1 MAWSECIS
9 AKALY
14 PVNNSLQVAPDQFVL
29 QSLWQA
35 LLLRIAIEQPIERT
49 LLHLGGVVGAYLLAE
64 RGRSQRRAPCRAA
77 CWHRGAAL
85 RLFGSERGAVHTQN
99 QRRQRE

>member
-1 MAWSECIS
+1 MAWSDCIS

-64 RGRSQRRAPCRAA
+64 QGRSQRRAV
-77 CWHRGAAL
+77 RGGVLAPRRRSAT
-85 RLFGSERGAVHTQN
+85 G
-99 QRRQRE
+99 RQRGRCRSYPEPAPAA